1 MHQLLSTLRSGLVP
15 AMVALSASVTHATAS
30 PVLEVLPVSAY
41 TLDIP
46 GASGFYPS
54 YGDAGGE
61 LTNGVMDVQV
71 YSGYNLWDPYVLWD
85 GASPTITFDL
95 GTSRQVDAVQG
106 HFLTYP
112 NAAVYLPL
120 AATFKFSDDGI
131 NYSAPVTYLTGYTD
145 TIPLGNDQP
154 VTLSLLGASGQG
166 RYVAMKLTTPGRW
179 IALGEVQLLSAVPEP
194 ESLALALAG
203 LGVVASLGMRRRA
216 AGTVR

>member
-1 MHQLLSTLRSGLVP
+1 MHQLLSTLRFALVP
-15 AMVALSASVTHATAS
+15 TVMALSASVAHATAS
-30 PVLEVLPVSAY
+30 PVLDVLPVSSY
-41 TLDIP
+41 TMDLP
-46 GASGFYPS
+46 GAGGAYADSGN
-54 YGDAGGE
+54 E
-61 LTNGVMDVQV
+61 LIDGVMDVRV
-71 YSGYNLWDPYVLWD
+71 YGGYNLWDPYVLWD

-95 GTSRQVDAVQG
+95 GVSRQVDAVQG